1 MKGSCPSVRI
11 HSERSFVL
19 NWIKSESFISFDDGT
34 AVVVAF
40 VEADT
45 VEDLP
50 APDGIRGRI
59 LAKGSVAHDIN
70 TGDYYCLNSLGTWKK
85 QKTAEVLG
93 TSVASMLMAARA
105 GESIFGELTVEEER

>member
-1 MKGSCPSVRI
+1 M
-11 HSERSFVL
+11 
-19 NWIKSESFISFDDGT
+19 NWIKSERFISYSSGT
-34 AVVVAF
+34 PVVVALI
-40 VEADT
+40 EADT

-50 APDGIRGRI
+50 AVDGIQGRI

-93 TSVASMLMAARA
+93 STTSAMVMAARA
-105 GESIFGELTVEEER
+105 GDGIFGELTTEEER

>member
-1 MKGSCPSVRI
+1 M
-11 HSERSFVL
+11 
-19 NWIKSESFISFDDGT
+19 NWIKSESFLRFSSGT

-50 APDGIRGRI
+50 APNGIQGRI

-85 QKTAEVLG
+85 QKTSDSLG
-93 TSVASMLMAARA
+93 STTAALLMAARA
-105 GESIFGELTVEEER
+105 GESIFGEVTTEEEQ